1 MEKSGSCR
9 LILMFLRR
17 KNEIYQFIIALPCV
31 CVNRFFCME
40 SEREKRAPVV
50 ETDTFPSFLSYVI
63 IFEKNR

>member
-9 LILMFLRR
+9 LILVFLRR
-17 KNEIYQFIIALPCV
+17 KTEIYQFIIALPFV

-40 SEREKRAPVV
+40 SERGKRAPVV
-50 ETDTFPSFLSYVI
+50 ETDTFSSFLSFVI